1 MTTAEL
7 AEKYGQDDR
16 VQIWDV
22 WNEPGNSNRGTMSQ
36 SAMERFFEILR
47 EKQVKQPLTA
57 DVWRMSTSLDQMSP
71 VERRAVE
78 LSDVITFHYYGPYTN
93 MIQLIELLRENFD
106 RPLINNEWLNRL
118 NDNNYKEIFPLFYLE
133 KIGSYSWGLMQGYSQ
148 TFEPWGGYF
157 RNPAFMNGT
166 LDLTKWQHDLY
177 RFNGYPYDPNE
188 TKLIRRFCD
197 LAEKREGK

>member
-1 MTTAEL
+1 MSIHINEQLSADHFGKEL
-7 AEKYGQDDR
+7 
-16 VQIWDV
+16 
-22 WNEPGNSNRGTMSQ
+22 
-36 SAMERFFEILR
+36 
-47 EKQVKQPLTA
+47 LT
-57 DVWRMSTSLDQMSP
+57 SIDQMSP
-71 VERRAVE
+71 IERLAAE

-93 MIQLIELLRENFD
+93 MIPLIELLRDNFD

-157 RNPAFMNGT
+157 RNPDFMDGK

-177 RFNGYPYDPNE
+177 RPGGRHPYDPNE
-188 TKLIRRFCD
+188 IDLIVRIN
-197 LAEKREGK
+197 KRADARDIAKK

>member
-1 MTTAEL
+1 MLQTKMTL
-7 AEKYGQDDR
+7 ASSK
-16 VQIWDV
+16 
-22 WNEPGNSNRGTMSQ
+22 
-36 SAMERFFEILR
+36 
-47 EKQVKQPLTA
+47 PLTA

-71 VERRAVE
+71 IERRAAE

-93 MIQLIELLRENFD
+93 MIPLIELLRENFD

-157 RNPAFMNGT
+157 RNPAFMEGK